1 MQVNTFNTN
10 ASNANYYLDK
20 ARENAQTALGNIS
33 VQRPLDSTNSSNM
46 AIADAL
52 RSQSTG
58 IEQGIA
64 NANDAIGVL
73 QIADGA
79 LSNITKTAD
88 RINELSVAMNNPA
101 LGEKEKNMIRNEANA
116 LTSSINDSINSA
128 SFNGKNVFS
137 GNMEFVTGNG
147 TANISLN
154 APNTSQ
160 MSVENQ
166 QSVLDFISSVN
177 SLRSDIGSAQQGI
190 MSGINNSMST
200 NVWVKSSESELQNN
214 DIAKNAND
222 ISKANLQINS
232 SNYAMAFNIQN
243 LQSQMSRLLG

>member
-20 ARENAQTALGNIS
+20 ARENAQLALGNIAM
-33 VQRPLDSTNSSNM
+33 QRPLDSTNSSNM

-52 RSQSTG
+52 RNQSTA
-58 IEQGIA
+58 IEQGVA

-79 LSNITKTAD
+79 LNNITKTAD
-88 RINELSVAMNNPA
+88 RINELSVSMNNPA

-116 LTSSINDSINSA
+116 LTRSINDSVNSA

-137 GNMEFVTGNG
+137 GNMEFLTGNG
-147 TANISLN
+147 SANIALN

-160 MSVENQ
+160 MSVDNQ

-190 MSGINNSMST
+190 MSGINDSMNT
-200 NVWVKSSESELQNN
+200 NVWIKSSESGLQNN
-214 DIAKNAND
+214 DIAKNSND
-222 ISKANLQINS
+222 INKANLQINS